1 MPNEEF
7 PEGQRFSLL
16 YLQNEDVLQDCPR
29 MRRRVARVI
38 SDCLGDSGRH
48 LSAARFLEAELGIG
62 VSEVGGYGV
71 YVDWERFLG
80 NCSLVDFLDTVTL
93 VYRFAVQNRW
103 EHWFRDYQNSIARV
117 FRERNVGYQL
127 DGNCGVHPFV
137 DAAFENSRANAIAGV
152 GGDRFAAARA
162 HLEQIENALMGDP
175 PDNRQAIRSVFDAAE
190 NIFKMTF
197 AGVTHLN
204 NAAVRDNLRPAIENK
219 YLDRPTVKNAM
230 LKLCDG
236 FKNWV
241 EAAHF
246 YRHADN
252 QPDPAQPPKE
262 LTVLMISQGY
272 GWVRWLAEM
281 DRAIRADIE

>member
-1 MPNEEF
+1 MTSEEL

-16 YLQNEDVLQDCPR
+16 YLQKDDVLKDCPR

-38 SDCLGDSGRH
+38 SDCLGHQNRRV
-48 LSAARFLEAELGIG
+48 LAAKFLEAELGIG
-62 VSEVGGYGV
+62 VTGVNGYGV
-71 YVDWERFLG
+71 YMNLERFLG
-80 NCSLVDFLDTVTL
+80 NCSLADFLDSVTL
-93 VYRFAVQNRW
+93 VYQFARRKGW
-103 EHWFRDYQNSIARV
+103 GPLFRDYQDSISRI
-117 FRERNVGYQL
+117 FRECNVGYRL
-127 DGNCGVHPFV
+127 DDQCGVHPFV

-162 HLEQIENALMGDP
+162 HLEQIEHALMGDP

-204 NAAVRDNLRPAIENK
+204 NAAIRDNLRPAIENK
-219 YLDRPTVKNAM
+219 YADRPTVKNAM

-252 QPDPAQPPKE
+252 QPDPAQPPSE
-262 LTVLMISQGY
+262 LTVLLISQGY

-281 DRAIRADIE
+281 DREIHSDIG